1 MLLKK
6 RNDLI
11 FEETISLCN
20 ASIILTSRTVSLM
33 RHRFDRTANA
43 VHVVIWTTEQEYDDL
58 DGILGLLNF
67 GWLAELCSY
76 N

>member
-1 MLLKK
+1 
-6 RNDLI
+6 
-11 FEETISLCN
+11 
-20 ASIILTSRTVSLM
+20 M